1 MNISRPLLLASGT
14 LLSLVAYVLA
24 IWGESA
30 RNAAGLGFNEGFGI
44 GRLAEG
50 TGKITFQ
57 HFKDLRLEV
66 WEYLSV
72 AGMIVVL
79 AAALAGAQRPSRW
92 LPVAYLAILTVLGG
106 WKGLLMAV
114 FIPVFLF
121 RLAFTP
127 LPMDGEFF
135 ADSAARQMGA
145 GVWLLLL
152 LVWSLSGFIKWR
164 PRWLMPPRVRHI
176 I

>member
-14 LLSLVAYVLA
+14 LLSLIAYGLA
-24 IWGESA
+24 IWGEAAS
-30 RNAAGLGFNEGFGI
+30 NAAGLGFSERFGI
-44 GRLAEG
+44 VRLVEG
-50 TGKITFQ
+50 SGKVTFRQ
-57 HFKDLRLEV
+57 LRDLQFEI

-72 AGMIVVL
+72 GGMIVVL
-79 AAALAGAQRPSRW
+79 AAAFAGMERASKW

-106 WKGLLMAV
+106 WKGLLMV
-114 FIPVFLF
+114 IFLPLFLF
-121 RLAFTP
+121 NLAFKP

-135 ADSAARQMGA
+135 ADSGARHMGA

-164 PRWLMPPRVRHI
+164 PRWMRPPRVRHI